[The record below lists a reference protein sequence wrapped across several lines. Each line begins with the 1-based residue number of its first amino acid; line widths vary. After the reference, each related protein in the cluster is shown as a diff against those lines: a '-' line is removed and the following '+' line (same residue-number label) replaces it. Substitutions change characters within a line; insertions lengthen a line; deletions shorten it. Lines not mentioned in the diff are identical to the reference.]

1 MRAERRRRVAEAFGW
16 IRRRLTF
23 GGRRVTD
30 GAVRLPTVMTF
41 VVAMFAATMAL
52 VWFGYVATREWR
64 SGTTLLLE
72 RRANEALALVRAALS
87 ADMKGAW
94 ITTLVPFNTTML
106 DEDPPYSMFQISART
121 FARFP
126 YPESFVLWK
135 HTGSDDGNT
144 YVFNRADRPPPW
156 ETRPSSDDPFPVVLV
171 RDPAALAGL
180 VADVRKH
187 ATATAPFIMLER
199 PIDGTP
205 YQIVA
210 HALFASGPSHAL
222 LGFMAFTVNERWLH
236 AQYFDPLVE
245 QVEKIGGG
253 QGLSITVSDD
263 EGRAVTK
270 AAPVEPHT
278 GDLHTRFPLL
288 FIDPVF
294 VKSIPSPPTRV
305 REWTV
310 HVRSLPDQTLLATLQ
325 GARRMFI
332 LISIAAG
339 ASLLALVLTVRADR
353 ASAAL
358 ASMKSDFVAAVTHEL
373 KTPVA
378 FIRLV
383 GDTLANGRYTSP
395 KTVQEYAG
403 LLSVE
408 ATRLSGLIDNLLTYA
423 RYSSSPAASPTGL
436 ADVEPAD
443 LVEDALQ
450 GFRPV
455 LANLEFDLV
464 IDVPPDLPQICVD
477 RPAMIQ
483 ALDNIVDNAIK
494 YSTTRKY
501 LTVKGTATATSVTL
515 TVRDRGTGIA
525 AQGPV
530 ACLRTLLSG
539 RQRYRQR
546 QRPRP
551 ADRETHRREPWRS
564 DRGAQLR
571 GIGNRSRPDAADRPP
586 SKRVSVPERSKHMAK
601 RVLIIEDDKAIAR
614 LLRDNLEYEGFV
626 VETCDDGHDALA
638 SVKRFTPDLLLLDL
652 MLPHGADGFAICRAL
667 NESPTR
673 VPVIILSARGQKED
687 RIKGLTLGADDYVTK
702 PFALD
707 ELLARV
713 HAVLRRTKP
722 PIDQLRLGNTVI
734 DFRRLQAYC
743 GAKRVDLTDR
753 EFEILHCLAERA
765 GHVVTRDELLHLVWG
780 YSDAPL
786 TRTVDNFIFR
796 LRHKLEPD
804 PRHPTYI
811 RKAYGDGYRLII
823 E

>member
-1 MRAERRRRVAEAFGW
+1 
-16 IRRRLTF
+16 
-23 GGRRVTD
+23 
-30 GAVRLPTVMTF
+30 MTF

-94 ITTLVPFNTTML
+94 ITTLVPFNTSML

-135 HTGSDDGNT
+135 HTRLRQGSGEDEGNT

-222 LGFMAFTVNERWLH
+222 LGFMAFTVNEQWLH
-236 AQYFDPLVE
+236 AHYFDPLVE

-310 HVRSLPDQTLLATLQ
+310 HVRSLPDQALLATLQ

-423 RYSSSPAASPTGL
+423 RYSSSPVASPTGL

-494 YSTTRKY
+494 YSTTQKY

-525 AQGPV
+525 HKD
-530 ACLRTLLSG
+530 LS
-539 RQRYRQR
+539 RVFERFYR
-546 QRPRP
+546 
-551 ADRETHRREPWRS
+551 
-564 DRGAQLR
+564 G
-571 GIGNRSRPDAADRPP
+571 GNVT
-586 SKRVSVPERSKHMAK
+586 VSGSGLGLPIAK
-601 RVLIIEDDKAIAR
+601 RIV
-614 LLRDNLEYEGFV
+614 EGHGGRIV
-626 VETCDDGHDALA
+626 VRS
-638 SVKRFTPDLLLLDL
+638 SVGSGT
-652 MLPHGADGFAICRAL
+652 
-667 NESPTR
+667 E
-673 VPVIILSARGQKED
+673 
-687 RIKGLTLGADDYVTK
+687 
-702 PFALD
+702 
-707 ELLARV
+707 
-713 HAVLRRTKP
+713 
-722 PIDQLRLGNTVI
+722 
-734 DFRRLQAYC
+734 
-743 GAKRVDLTDR
+743 VDLTLPIDR
-753 EFEILHCLAERA
+753 RRSA
-765 GHVVTRDELLHLVWG
+765 
-780 YSDAPL
+780 
-786 TRTVDNFIFR
+786 
-796 LRHKLEPD
+796 
-804 PRHPTYI
+804 
-811 RKAYGDGYRLII
+811 
-823 E
+823 